1 MTGPEAE
8 RPADEPELRDGPP
21 WVMEEMIDAEVE
33 LPALIAGEEAV
44 ALVARR
50 VAEAVRG
57 RDPITVCGC
66 GTSEHAAQAIAAIVN
81 DMIPAAGAVARDAF
95 EVALAP
101 PRHGLLIAV
110 SHEAGTA
117 ATLDA
122 ARGAISR
129 GARAVLIT
137 ACPDEARGAVEVAAT
152 PLRDRS
158 WCHTVGYSSP
168 LLVAGL
174 GAGLPA
180 EVARRLITGAI
191 DGRPQRRADA
201 AALAGCERLLI
212 IGSGIDEITARELA
226 LKIEEAAHLPCT
238 PLGTEKVL
246 HGHLPAADG
255 QTGAVLLRF
264 DPAQATGRDRR
275 TATVADALAV
285 LEMQVVTLG
294 ATGLAS
300 GAQALL
306 AGAIALQLL
315 ALELSMARGTNPD
328 LIRREQPLYRRVAVV
343 GDTGT
348 WDLGR

>member
-1 MTGPEAE
+1 
-8 RPADEPELRDGPP
+8 
-21 WVMEEMIDAEVE
+21 V
-33 LPALIAGEEAV
+33 
-44 ALVARR
+44 
-50 VAEAVRG
+50 
-57 RDPITVCGC
+57 
-66 GTSEHAAQAIAAIVN
+66 
-81 DMIPAAGAVARDAF
+81 
-95 EVALAP
+95 
-101 PRHGLLIAV
+101 
-110 SHEAGTA
+110 
-117 ATLDA
+117 
-122 ARGAISR
+122 
-129 GARAVLIT
+129 
-137 ACPDEARGAVEVAAT
+137 
-152 PLRDRS
+152 
-158 WCHTVGYSSP
+158 
-168 LLVAGL
+168 
-174 GAGLPA
+174 A

-328 LIRREQPLYRRVAVV
+328 LIRREQPLYRRVAEV